1 MFGTR
6 RRLVSELHRRIYVPS
21 TSSASGTYT
30 TVKVRK
36 TSTFLP
42 SRDISSTVG
51 VAPVFVE
58 EPNQN
63 RIFPVH
69 QRRHFAAPARGGGGR
84 GRGGGGGR
92 GGRGGG
98 AGRGGGGRG
107 AANNGAAEG
116 GGRGRGG
123 RMPTKAKPSLL
134 SNAPLVAALVRNAKG
149 RANADQISV
158 RLLYD
163 PTLATYIATT
173 SVASDADSDE
183 DADDD
188 DDDDEETETKTDA
201 DDEET
206 ETKKSSAPP
215 TPQQT
220 SEIMTLSQAIQKSID
235 LEQDLVEISIAQETP
250 VLKLGD
256 KGSLEY
262 KLLKKQ
268 QDNKKANNEK
278 EKNVRFKVG
287 IAEND
292 MDRKIQQACQYL
304 EKGNIVAVQ
313 VRCPGYL
320 ARRDPGNAER
330 LVQRVLDMAE
340 LVGEKA
346 NEPSVNPEKTHV
358 VFKMRPLSKKK

>member
-1 MFGTR
+1 
-6 RRLVSELHRRIYVPS
+6 
-21 TSSASGTYT
+21 
-30 TVKVRK
+30 
-36 TSTFLP
+36 
-42 SRDISSTVG
+42 
-51 VAPVFVE
+51 
-58 EPNQN
+58 
-63 RIFPVH
+63 
-69 QRRHFAAPARGGGGR
+69 
-84 GRGGGGGR
+84 
-92 GGRGGG
+92 
-98 AGRGGGGRG
+98 
-107 AANNGAAEG
+107 
-116 GGRGRGG
+116 
-123 RMPTKAKPSLL
+123 MPTKAKPSLL

-149 RANADQISV
+149 KANADQIQV

-163 PTLATYIATT
+163 PTLATYIANSTD
-173 SVASDADSDE
+173 ASDTDADADTDADSDKE
-183 DADDD
+183 
-188 DDDDEETETKTDA
+188 DEETDTEQTDT
-201 DDEET
+201 DVKS
-206 ETKKSSAPP
+206 ETKKSAPP

-220 SEIMTLSQAIQKSID
+220 SEIMTLTEAIRKSID

-320 ARRDPGNAER
+320 ARRDPGNAEK

-358 VFKMRPLSKKK
+358 VFKMRPLSKKKG

>member
-1 MFGTR
+1 
-6 RRLVSELHRRIYVPS
+6 
-21 TSSASGTYT
+21 
-30 TVKVRK
+30 
-36 TSTFLP
+36 
-42 SRDISSTVG
+42 
-51 VAPVFVE
+51 
-58 EPNQN
+58 
-63 RIFPVH
+63 
-69 QRRHFAAPARGGGGR
+69 
-84 GRGGGGGR
+84 
-92 GGRGGG
+92 
-98 AGRGGGGRG
+98 
-107 AANNGAAEG
+107 
-116 GGRGRGG
+116 
-123 RMPTKAKPSLL
+123 MPTIAKPSIL

-149 RANADQISV
+149 KANADQISV

-163 PTLATYIATT
+163 PTLATYI
-173 SVASDADSDE
+173 SSSSFASDATAADALDVDSDTE
-183 DADDD
+183 DDD
-188 DDDDEETETKTDA
+188 TDTEQA
-201 DDEET
+201 
-206 ETKKSSAPP
+206 ETKKGPP
-215 TPQQT
+215 PKPQQT
-220 SEIMTLSQAIQKSID
+220 SEIMTLTEAIRKSID

-292 MDRKIQQACQYL
+292 MDRKIRQACEYL
-304 EKGNIVAVQ
+304 EKGNNVAVQ

-320 ARRDPGNAER
+320 ARRDPGNAEK

-358 VFKMRPLSKKK
+358 TFKMRPVAKKK

>member
-21 TSSASGTYT
+21 TTSASGTYT
-30 TVKVRK
+30 TVKVRE
-36 TSTFLP
+36 TSTLLAF
-42 SRDISSTVG
+42 DSSNVS
-51 VAPVFVE
+51 VAPVSDE
-58 EPNQN
+58 QAN
-63 RIFPVH
+63 RNRVFPV

-84 GRGGGGGR
+84 GRGRGG

-107 AANNGAAEG
+107 ASDGADN

-134 SNAPLVAALVRNAKG
+134 SNAQLVAALVRNAKG
-149 RANADQISV
+149 KANADQIQV

-163 PTLATYIATT
+163 PTLATYIATS
-173 SVASDADSDE
+173 SVASDA
-183 DADDD
+183 
-188 DDDDEETETKTDA
+188 TDA
-201 DDEET
+201 DALEADSDADSDTEDDDTDTEQT
-206 ETKKSSAPP
+206 ETKKSGPP
-215 TPQQT
+215 STPQQT
-220 SEIMTLSQAIQKSID
+220 SEIMTLTEAIRKSID

-292 MDRKIQQACQYL
+292 MDRKIRQACEYL

-320 ARRDPGNAER
+320 ARRDPGNAEK

-358 VFKMRPLSKKK
+358 VFKMRPLSKKKG

>member
-6 RRLVSELHRRIYVPS
+6 RRLVSELHRRIYIPS
-21 TSSASGTYT
+21 TSSASGTYGYT
-30 TVKVRK
+30 TFRK
-36 TSTFLP
+36 TSTVLD
-42 SRDISSTVG
+42 SQHRHNADSSTVAVAG
-51 VAPVFVE
+51 VPVSTVEQPNHVRAFFV
-58 EPNQN
+58 
-63 RIFPVH
+63 

-84 GRGGGGGR
+84 GRGRG

-107 AANNGAAEG
+107 ATDGGEG

-134 SNAPLVAALVRNAKG
+134 SNEGLVAALVRNAKG
-149 RANADQISV
+149 RANANQISV

-173 SVASDADSDE
+173 VDTSDATDADADSDADSDADT
-183 DADDD
+183 DADT
-188 DDDDEETETKTDA
+188 EAETETKT
-201 DDEET
+201 
-206 ETKKSSAPP
+206 KKSPPP

-250 VLKLGD
+250 VLRLGD

-268 QDNKKANNEK
+268 QDNKKANSDK

-320 ARRDPGNAER
+320 ARRDPANAER

-340 LVGEKA
+340 QVGEKA

>member
-1 MFGTR
+1 
-6 RRLVSELHRRIYVPS
+6 
-21 TSSASGTYT
+21 
-30 TVKVRK
+30 
-36 TSTFLP
+36 
-42 SRDISSTVG
+42 
-51 VAPVFVE
+51 
-58 EPNQN
+58 
-63 RIFPVH
+63 
-69 QRRHFAAPARGGGGR
+69 
-84 GRGGGGGR
+84 
-92 GGRGGG
+92 
-98 AGRGGGGRG
+98 
-107 AANNGAAEG
+107 
-116 GGRGRGG
+116 
-123 RMPTKAKPSLL
+123 MPTKAKPSLL

-149 RANADQISV
+149 KANADQIQV

-163 PTLATYIATT
+163 PTLATFIAN
-173 SVASDADSDE
+173 SIDASDVHADADTDSDSDKE
-183 DADDD
+183 DLVTDKEDEDDETEQTDTEQTDVDADA
-188 DDDDEETETKTDA
+188 DA
-201 DDEET
+201 KT
-206 ETKKSSAPP
+206 ETKKAAPTP
-215 TPQQT
+215 PQQT
-220 SEIMTLSQAIQKSID
+220 SEIMTLTEAIRKSID
-235 LEQDLVEISIAQETP
+235 LNQDLVEISIAQETP

-320 ARRDPGNAER
+320 ARRDPGNAEK

-358 VFKMRPLSKKK
+358 VFKMRPLSKKKG

>member
-1 MFGTR
+1 
-6 RRLVSELHRRIYVPS
+6 VPS
-21 TSSASGTYT
+21 TTSASGTYT
-30 TVKVRK
+30 TVKVREA
-36 TSTFLP
+36 STFLASPHRHNAEASVIVPVSLVEQP
-42 SRDISSTVG
+42 SH
-51 VAPVFVE
+51 
-58 EPNQN
+58 N
-63 RIFPVH
+63 RVVPIQ
-69 QRRHFAAPARGGGGR
+69 QRRQFAAPARGGGGR
-84 GRGGGGGR
+84 GRGRGG

-107 AANNGAAEG
+107 AADGADN

-149 RANADQISV
+149 KANADQIQV

-163 PTLATYIATT
+163 PTLKAYIANL
-173 SVASDADSDE
+173 SVASDA
-183 DADDD
+183 
-188 DDDDEETETKTDA
+188 TDA
-201 DDEET
+201 DALDADSDVDSDTEDDDTDADTET
-206 ETKKSSAPP
+206 ETKKAPPP

-220 SEIMTLSQAIQKSID
+220 SEIMTLTEAIRKSID

-292 MDRKIQQACQYL
+292 MDRKIRQACEYL

-320 ARRDPGNAER
+320 ARRDPGNAEK

-358 VFKMRPLSKKK
+358 VFKMRPLSKKKG

>member
-21 TSSASGTYT
+21 TTSASGTYT
-30 TVKVRK
+30 TVKFRE
-36 TSTFLP
+36 TSTFLA
-42 SRDISSTVG
+42 SESTNVAVG
-51 VAPVFVE
+51 PASVEQLSHNRVFPE
-58 EPNQN
+58 
-63 RIFPVH
+63 

-84 GRGGGGGR
+84 GRGRGG

-107 AANNGAAEG
+107 AFNDGEEN

-123 RMPTKAKPSLL
+123 RRPTKAKPSLL
-134 SNAPLVAALVRNAKG
+134 SNASLVAALVRNAKG
-149 RANADQISV
+149 KANADQIQV

-163 PTLATYIATT
+163 PTLANYIATS
-173 SVASDADSDE
+173 SVASDATDVDALDADSDTDSDTE
-183 DADDD
+183 DEDTD
-188 DDDDEETETKTDA
+188 TDA
-201 DDEET
+201 DAET
-206 ETKKSSAPP
+206 QTKKSARP

-220 SEIMTLSQAIQKSID
+220 SEIMTLTEAIRKSID
-235 LEQDLVEISIAQETP
+235 LEQDLVEISVGLETP

-292 MDRKIQQACQYL
+292 MDRKIRQACEYL

-320 ARRDPGNAER
+320 ARRDPGNAEKM
-330 LVQRVLDMAE
+330 VQRVLDMAE

-358 VFKMRPLSKKK
+358 VFKMRPLSKKKG

>member
-1 MFGTR
+1 
-6 RRLVSELHRRIYVPS
+6 VPS
-21 TSSASGTYT
+21 TSSASGSYT
-30 TVKVRK
+30 TVQVVRS
-36 TSTFLP
+36 TSTFLA
-42 SRDISSTVG
+42 SDSSTDAS
-51 VAPVFVE
+51 APLSFDE
-58 EPNQN
+58 SNHNHN
-63 RIFPVH
+63 RVFPVQ

-84 GRGGGGGR
+84 GRGGGRGG

-107 AANNGAAEG
+107 AGASGDDTEGRG

-149 RANADQISV
+149 KANADQIQV

-163 PTLATYIATT
+163 PTLATFIAN
-173 SVASDADSDE
+173 SIDASDVDADADTDSDSDKE
-183 DADDD
+183 DLGVDSDKE
-188 DDDDEETETKTDA
+188 DEETDAEQTDVDA
-201 DDEET
+201 DAKT
-206 ETKKSSAPP
+206 ETKKSAPAP
-215 TPQQT
+215 PQQT
-220 SEIMTLSQAIQKSID
+220 SEIMTLTEAIRKSID
-235 LEQDLVEISIAQETP
+235 LNQDLVEISIAQETP

-320 ARRDPGNAER
+320 ARRDPGNAEK

-358 VFKMRPLSKKK
+358 VFKMRPLSKKKG